1 MGYDFSGYATRNNIR
16 CSDGRTIMKDA
27 FADDN
32 GATVPLVYMHDHS
45 GIDNVLGHAKL
56 ENREDG
62 VYCYGSFNGSPQ
74 GKTAKEL
81 VKHGDIKGLSI
92 YANHLTQQGG
102 NVLHGQIREVSLVL
116 AGANPG
122 AFIDNVS
129 IQHGDEVYPLDD
141 EAVIGYSDDSPIEL
155 VHSEESS
162 EKKKPEEDDKKDAED
177 QESDSTDESKDEASS
192 DEESE
197 NEESKDET
205 SEDEASEDRKKKKE
219 TSVELEH
226 ADDAT
231 GKTVADV
238 WNTFTEK
245 EKNVVYAIIGSMNAK
260 GSMAQADQDTN
271 DTSTDS
277 GSEETVEDI
286 FNAMSEEKKNVA
298 YAIIGMAAEAGSD
311 EENNDNNNASH
322 SEEEGEIMHQNAFE
336 QGGTEEE
343 TLSHAEQMDFMAQ
356 AKEMGSFR
364 DYNEA
369 ALAHDQSYGIKNIDV
384 LFPDAKMVN
393 GAEPYL
399 YKRDTEWV
407 QTVLSGTRH
416 TPFAKIKTAYA
427 DLTPE
432 EARAKGFTLDR
443 NSNHRKMDEVFSVYK
458 RETTPQTV
466 YKKQKLDRDDEID
479 ITDFSVVNFLWNE
492 MRVMLNEEIARDIL
506 IGDGRTANAED
517 HVNPTHIR
525 PIAFDD
531 DLYAIKVTAPADADM
546 TTLVDLIRTS
556 KVGYQGSGMP
566 TLFIAPSLHGNLMV
580 QRDKMG
586 RRLYDTDASLAA
598 AMGMAAIVEVPVM
611 ENLKASTD
619 VKANSILAIA
629 VNLRDYTVGTN
640 KGGEISSFE
649 DFDIDFNQHKYL
661 LESRLSGALT
671 MPKSAI
677 VIEQAPKA

>member
-141 EAVIGYSDDSPIEL
+141 EAVIGYSDDNPIKL

-162 EKKKPEEDDKKDAED
+162 EKKKPKDDDKSKSDESDNDESED
-177 QESDSTDESKDEASS
+177 KESDSDESEDRESKDH
-192 DEESE
+192 
-197 NEESKDET
+197 
-205 SEDEASEDRKKKKE
+205 KKNKE
-219 TSVELEH
+219 TSVELEY
-226 ADDAT
+226 ADNAT

-245 EKNVVYAIIGSMNAK
+245 EKNVVYAIIGSMSAK
-260 GSMAQADQDTN
+260 GSMAQADQDAN
-271 DTSTDS
+271 DTSSNSD
-277 GSEETVEDI
+277 SEETVEDI
-286 FNAMSEEKKNVA
+286 FNAMSDEKKDVA
-298 YAIIGMAAEAGSD
+298 YAIIGMAAEASSD
-311 EENNDNNNASH
+311 EENDNNNASH

-356 AKEMGSFR
+356 AKELGSFR

-369 ALAHDQSYGIKNIDV
+369 ALAHEQSYGIKNIDV

-399 YKRDTEWV
+399 YKRDTAWV

-443 NSNHRKMDEVFSVYK
+443 DNNHRKMDEVFSVYK

-531 DLYAIKVTAPADADM
+531 DLYTIKVTAPADADM

-619 VKANSILAIA
+619 ANANSILAIA